1 MASLVKKLF
10 ALILPPL
17 FQFLY
22 EKLREAV
29 AAAQAKRKSEG
40 ENKAVREQTEK
51 AKTKEERDEAAK
63 DVIGGF

>member
-29 AAAQAKRKSEG
+29 AAAQAK
-40 ENKAVREQTEK
+40 
-51 AKTKEERDEAAK
+51 TKEERDEAAK